1 MSLRTLAYG
10 ILALVLAWLVVM
22 IFMIQTG
29 TSSGGH

>member
-22 IFMIQTG
+22 IVMIQTG